1 MILHGLIHE
10 STCSWK
16 VMGNWDWLGVF
27 RRISLFISDVVNLRF
42 LTAWQTQGGRLK
54 VAIQERVL
62 LEQAPAAGT
71 HQVSTC
77 VMLANGPL
85 TKSSHVSKAR
95 VTQGGISGD
104 MVHGVHSLPEFLRTV

>member
-1 MILHGLIHE
+1 M
-10 STCSWK
+10 
-16 VMGNWDWLGVF
+16 
-27 RRISLFISDVVNLRF
+27 VNLRF

-54 VAIQERVL
+54 VAVQERVL

-104 MVHGVHSLPEFLRTV
+104 MVHGVHETFW